1 MTNKTAIQINQ
12 KLDQVE
18 VINKELNEISYDDD
32 GYDEKEVRLD
42 ELRNE
47 IYELSKEF
55 KNSDVIK
62 TLQRM
67 GDEYISPEGAL
78 DYWISSWC

>member
-1 MTNKTAIQINQ
+1 MTQTTSEKINA
-12 KLDQVE
+12 KLDEAQV
-18 VINKELNEISYDDD
+18 ISKELDEISYSDSA
-32 GYDEKEVRLD
+32 YHEKEDRLD
-42 ELRNE
+42 TLRNE
-47 IYELSKEF
+47 IYELSKDF

-78 DYWISSWC
+78 DYWITSWC